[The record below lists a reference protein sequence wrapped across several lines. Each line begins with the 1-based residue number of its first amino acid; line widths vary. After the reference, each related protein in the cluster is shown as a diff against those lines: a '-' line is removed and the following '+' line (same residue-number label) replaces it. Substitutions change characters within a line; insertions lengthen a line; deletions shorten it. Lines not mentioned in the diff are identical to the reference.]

1 MTLKDKSEKIINKDQ
16 YYFNYPKDLDLPK
29 AKIETKLKKADGEY
43 MLTVKSKELAKDLF
57 IEVPVQ
63 GARFSDNFFDLLPGE
78 TKVVIIKSDKLKK
91 NDNFNIKIHQLSD
104 TVIK

>member
-1 MTLKDKSEKIINKDQ
+1 
-16 YYFNYPKDLDLPK
+16 
-29 AKIETKLKKADGEY
+29 

-78 TKVVIIKSDKLKK
+78 IKVVIIKSDKLKK